1 MKKPTLRFRQVFEH
15 PTHFKVVKPLGN
27 PLLIAK
33 KGLSPGMQSRLRKF
47 AQGGEVRGYD
57 NGGEVAAPG
66 TYDQQLKETALASSA
81 LDQFEKD
88 VSEGTDRATALQSMT
103 SALKGVSGETQNVA
117 MRAAQRRVPAVS
129 GGIPVTIEA
138 QVPAPSAEPAVP
150 VIPFRAT
157 EATPLMPVPAA
168 PVSIVKPERV
178 TVEPTEVL
186 PPSVPTIPA
195 GLVQPSAPT
204 LDVGRL
210 QFTSVTKPAAQVAPD
225 STIAPEPMLAE
236 PETAAESLPVEEGI
250 APQEQK
256 PKDIM
261 AQMASELPKLYRAF
275 EVAESNLSARRELIA
290 ADEMKAVQRRV
301 DSAREARDKAWNEYQ
316 SAAANEKPYL
326 SRGDALSKIGT
337 AVSLAA
343 GAFAAGMTGMPNYA
357 LQIFNQASADDLQRQ
372 KENKNSL
379 YNKFITAGADVKQ
392 AEDLVEAF
400 QIKAFA
406 AKMEDAARATTN
418 ARAKIE
424 LQQNAIKLY
433 SEGLKREAEAD
444 AEAAKAEYDRARA
457 KSEPERLKLDQ
468 EKALNDQIKTL
479 ADIANDRSRSE
490 NDRQRALAALLS
502 ASARAAGVGA
512 GAGRAAAPA
521 SGTEDKV
528 EIGGELVTPLRGKSG
543 IGEVQD
549 QIAGRNTVTREA
561 LALSQLFK
569 EQGNNI
575 WNLDNPARDLA
586 RAKLSLLIE
595 NYPKAVGFKRAI
607 SLNAAKKL
615 EQALDNPTGFFSAFR
630 NFFGDRPPSTAIDAL
645 YDSIRLDRDDYLTQK
660 LGSGVYNKDLRA
672 KLYAEDR
679 SMLPVQTV
687 KLGGQ

>member
-57 NGGEVAAPG
+57 DGGLVTDPG
-66 TYDQQLKETALASSA
+66 LEFRKSLVDEQDPKAREQKIKEFIARSQELPAQATTA
-81 LDQFEKD
+81 
-88 VSEGTDRATALQSMT
+88 SE
-103 SALKGVSGETQNVA
+103 
-117 MRAAQRRVPAVS
+117 
-129 GGIPVTIEA
+129 PVTLAELPPLGA
-138 QVPAPSAEPAVP
+138 PDVAPAGPAPVAVGGP
-150 VIPFRAT
+150 YVPTA
-157 EATPLMPVPAA
+157 PAA
-168 PVSIVKPERV
+168 PVA
-178 TVEPTEVL
+178 EPRPALPAKGVL
-186 PPSVPTIPA
+186 APGSLLAPGA
-195 GLVQPSAPT
+195 GLQPVIAKVATPLPEAPSLSPQALPRPVLQPEPATLGLSALASP
-204 LDVGRL
+204 VPASL
-210 QFTSVTKPAAQVAPD
+210 QSKLPGATPEPA
-225 STIAPEPMLAE
+225 APEPMPAE
-236 PETAAESLPVEEGI
+236 PEAAAESLPIDEET
-250 APQEQK
+250 ASQEQK

-418 ARAKIE
+418 AKAKIE

-468 EKALNDQIKTL
+468 EKALNDQIKML
-479 ADIANDRSRSE
+479 ADIANDKSRSE